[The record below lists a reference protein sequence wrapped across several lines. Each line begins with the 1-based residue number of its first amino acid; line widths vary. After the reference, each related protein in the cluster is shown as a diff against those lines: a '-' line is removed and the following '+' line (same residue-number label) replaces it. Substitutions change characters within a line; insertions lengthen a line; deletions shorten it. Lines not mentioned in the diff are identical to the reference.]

1 MRPAR
6 RRAVHI
12 YQRILT
18 MKYRHFIAIAFVTL
32 LTACTNGGTVYQVP
46 VEEARRI
53 LVATKFPPYLFGN
66 MTPDWYING
75 AVNSEV
81 VLIARKDGKE
91 VVRYVASL
99 KQESQ
104 GSTRV
109 SGELKETS
117 APAGKT
123 EKKPTD
129 NPALKNL
136 YLVAINERI
145 ASALERR
152 PFDMGRVRPALTAA
166 AIGNMGA
173 IRASADEAAAASE
186 RLERGRR

>member
-1 MRPAR
+1 
-6 RRAVHI
+6 
-12 YQRILT
+12 
-18 MKYRHFIAIAFVTL
+18 MKYRHFIAIALVTL
-32 LTACTNGGTVYQVP
+32 LAACTNGGTVYQVP
-46 VEEARRI
+46 ISEARRI
-53 LVATKFPPYLFGN
+53 LLATAFPPYLFGN
-66 MTPDWYING
+66 MTPDWHVNAMG
-75 AVNSEV
+75 NSEV
-81 VLIARKDGKE
+81 VWIVRKDGKE

-99 KQESQ
+99 KEEGQ

-109 SGELKETS
+109 KGEVKETS

-129 NPALKNL
+129 NPALKDL

-152 PFDMGRVRPALTAA
+152 AFDTSKTRPALAAA

-173 IRASADEAAAASE
+173 IRASADEAAAAAD